1 MPETVSPKDAS
12 ESTATA
18 AAERTPQEIERTLAR
33 HAREHEALARLS
45 QIALRE
51 YQLRTLIEEIVA
63 TVMRTLDLELC
74 GVSRLR
80 ADEETL
86 DVIVSAGQAHTPPTV
101 PVKQGSQ
108 AGYAVRTR
116 QPVVSDDLLSETR
129 FHAPG
134 LLGMGMRSGVSAIIE
149 GHERPFGILSAHS
162 RRPRRFTTDDVNFL
176 IAVANVLS
184 AAVERNRKEEAAR
197 HAALHD
203 PLTGLPNRT
212 LAIDRLDLALA
223 RRRRAGTST
232 VALLLIDLDRFTM
245 VNESLGHGA
254 GDEVLL
260 ALAGRLRQTLRVSD
274 TAARMS
280 ADEFAVICESEGG
293 VHDVV
298 ELAQRIGVEFG
309 RPLPLDG
316 GERVFTASIGIAV
329 AESLKDS
336 ASSMLRD
343 ADAAMYRAK
352 RRGPGS
358 YELFDSAVRAQVLTR
373 LRTEAELRHAIGED
387 QLCLHYQPILELPSG
402 RPIATEA
409 LVRWQH
415 PQHGL
420 IPPLDFIPVA
430 EETGLIAELGR
441 YVLKRASE
449 QCIAWQRQFDEPLRM
464 FVNVSGMQI
473 VNPAFVEEVADI
485 AGANGLAPG
494 TLGLE
499 VTESVLVEAEGS
511 AITVLS
517 QLHDHGLRL
526 MLDDFGT
533 GYSSLG
539 YLRSFPLDGV
549 KIDRSFIDGLIDN
562 REDAAIIRAIID
574 MCSALGLATVAEG
587 VECEDQLNQLS
598 ELGCEYVQGYLLCH
612 PMAAPEIGE
621 FLTRHLL
628 AVPSEN
634 GGGAASGERPRNLG
648 RFAA

>member
-1 MPETVSPKDAS
+1 MKSRDIREQSDT
-12 ESTATA
+12 STPDGTRNGH
-18 AAERTPQEIERTLAR
+18 AAELPTDIERTLAR
-33 HAREHEALARLS
+33 HAREHAALARLS

-51 YQLRTLIEEIVA
+51 HQLRKLINEIVA
-63 TVMRTLDLELC
+63 TVIDTLDLELC

-80 ADEETL
+80 ADEKSL
-86 DVIVSAGQAHTPPTV
+86 NIVLSVGQPDPPTSL
-101 PVKQGSQ
+101 PVDEGTQ
-108 AGYAVRTR
+108 AGYALRVGEA
-116 QPVVSDDLLSETR
+116 VVSEDLLTETR
-129 FHAPG
+129 FQPDV
-134 LLGMGMRSGVSAIIE
+134 LLARGMRSGVSAIIE
-149 GHERPFGILSAHS
+149 GHERPFGILSAHTS
-162 RRPRRFTTDDVNFL
+162 RPRRFSTDDVNFL
-176 IAVANVLS
+176 VAVANVLS
-184 AAVERNRKEEAAR
+184 AAVERTRKEEVAR

-203 PLTGLPNRT
+203 TLTSLPNRS
-212 LAIDRLDLALA
+212 LALDRLDLALA
-223 RRRRAGTST
+223 RRRRNGATT

-245 VNESLGHGA
+245 INESLGHGV

-260 ALAGRLRQTLRVSD
+260 ALAARLREMLRVSD

-298 ELAQRIGVEFG
+298 ELAQRIGSEFG

-316 GERVFTASIGIAV
+316 SERVFTASIGIAV
-329 AESLKDS
+329 AESLRDT

-358 YELFDSAVRAQVLTR
+358 YEVFDAAVRAQVLTR
-373 LRTEAELRHAIGED
+373 LRTEAELRQAIAED
-387 QLCLHYQPILELPSG
+387 QLCLHYQPILDLATG
-402 RPIATEA
+402 RPVATEA

-415 PQHGL
+415 PRHGL

-430 EETGLIAELGR
+430 EETGLIAELGKF
-441 YVLKRASE
+441 VLERACE
-449 QCIAWQRQFDEPLRM
+449 QGARWQREFRTPLKM

-473 VNPAFVEEVADI
+473 VNPAFVDEVAGI
-485 AGANGLAPG
+485 AQSSDMEPG

-499 VTESVLVEAEGS
+499 VTESVLVEAEGT

-517 QLHDHGLRL
+517 KLHEHGLCL

-549 KIDRSFIDGLIDN
+549 KIDRSFIDGLA
-562 REDAAIIRAIID
+562 EHAQDAAIIKAIIE
-574 MCSALGLATVAEG
+574 MCAALGLSTVAEG
-587 VECEDQLNQLS
+587 IECEEQLTPLQ
-598 ELGCEYVQGYLLCH
+598 ELGCECVQGYLLCH
-612 PMAAPEIGE
+612 PREATEIAE
-621 FLTRHLL
+621 FLARHL
-628 AVPSEN
+628 PEHSERRRSD
-634 GGGAASGERPRNLG
+634 AS

>member
-1 MPETVSPKDAS
+1 MSNNDAS
-12 ESTATA
+12 TSL
-18 AAERTPQEIERTLAR
+18 EIERTLAR

-51 YQLRTLIEEIVA
+51 HQLRTLIDEIVA
-63 TVMRTLDLELC
+63 TVIETLDLELC
-74 GVSRLR
+74 GVSTLR
-80 ADEETL
+80 ADEQSL
-86 DVIVSAGQAHTPPTV
+86 DVIVLVGQPNPPTTL
-101 PVKQGSQ
+101 PVGEGSQ
-108 AGYAVRTR
+108 AGYAVRIGA
-116 QPVVSDDLLSETR
+116 PVVTEDLLTETR
-129 FHAPG
+129 FDSPV
-134 LLGMGMRSGVSAIIE
+134 LRSMEMRSGVSAIIE

-162 RRPRRFTTDDVNFL
+162 RRPRRFSTDDVNFL
-176 IAVANVLS
+176 VAVANVLS
-184 AAVERNRKEEAAR
+184 AAVERDRKEELAR

-223 RRRRAGTST
+223 RRRRTGAAT

-245 VNESLGHGA
+245 INESLGHRT
-254 GDEVLL
+254 GDQVLRG
-260 ALAGRLRQTLRVSD
+260 LAGRLRKALRVSD

-280 ADEFAVICESEGG
+280 ADEFAVVCESEGG

-309 RPLPLDG
+309 RPLEIDG

-329 AESLKDS
+329 AESLKDT

-358 YELFDSAVRAQVLTR
+358 YELFDAAVRAQVLTR
-373 LRTEAELRHAIGED
+373 LRTEAELREAIKEE
-387 QLCLHYQPILELPSG
+387 QLCLHFQPILELPRG
-402 RPIATEA
+402 RPVATEA

-415 PQHGL
+415 PRHGL

-441 YVLKRASE
+441 YVLERACA
-449 QCIAWQRQFDEPLRM
+449 QCAAWQGEFREPLKM

-473 VNPAFVEEVADI
+473 VNPAFVDEVADVSR
-485 AGANGLAPG
+485 ANGLAAG

-511 AITVLS
+511 AIAVLS
-517 QLHDHGLRL
+517 KLHEHGLGL

-549 KIDRSFIDGLIDN
+549 KIDRSFIDGLTDS

-574 MCSALGLATVAEG
+574 MCSALGLTTVAEG
-587 VECEDQLNQLS
+587 VESEDQLARLR
-598 ELGCEYVQGYLLCH
+598 ELGCEFVQGYLLCH
-612 PMAAPEIGE
+612 PMAAPEVGA
-621 FLTRHLL
+621 FLRRRLL
-628 AVPSEN
+628 EAPGSTADAGTASAPTGGSSDPVP
-634 GGGAASGERPRNLG
+634 